1 MELSW
6 NAVFTILLSFSCL
19 GADWEPDRNF
29 IFTAGP
35 LTYDLLHNLSSLLG
49 NQGSDFVAGDKDI
62 YVCHQPLPT
71 FLPEYFNSLHD
82 SKITHYKVFLPW
94 AQLLPAGSTKNPD
107 KKTVQCYRRL
117 LEALK
122 TAQLQPMVV
131 LHHQTLPANTVHRSE
146 VFADLFADYATFAFH
161 SFGDLVGIWFTFSD
175 LEGVITELPHH
186 ESRASRLQALTDA
199 HRKAYEIY
207 QEKYASQGGKLSV
220 VLQAEETSEFLL
232 DPSTSA
238 LAQGSTDFFSLD
250 LSYGCQKEASLPQ
263 TLSKLQ
269 IIKPKVK
276 VFIFDLKLQD
286 CPSSRKSPDR
296 ALLSLLEAIN
306 KNRVLII
313 GFDIDEFLSCS
324 SSSKKSLSCS
334 LTHSLALQTAKQQTQ
349 DVATG
354 SSPPR
359 SAYQRVWETFA
370 NQSKAERDAFLQ
382 HVFPEGF
389 LWGVSTGAFSVEGS
403 STEGGRG
410 ASVWD
415 RFGLLNA
422 AKGQATPEVA
432 SDSYHKT
439 ASDVALLRGLQAQVY
454 KFSISWSRIFPSG
467 HRSSPNRAGV
477 TYYNKLID
485 SLLDSHIQPMATLFH
500 WDLPQALQDRGGW
513 QNESV
518 VDAFLD
524 YAAFCFSTFG
534 DRVKLWVTFHEPW
547 VMSYAGYGTGQHA
560 PGISDPGVASFKV
573 AHLVLK
579 AHARTWHHYNNHHR
593 TQQQGRV
600 GIVLNS
606 DWAEPLSP
614 ERPEDQRASERFLHF
629 MLGWFAHPIFVDGDY
644 PAILRAQIQQ
654 VNKQCPSP
662 MAQLP
667 EFTEA
672 EKQLLKGSADFLGLS
687 HYTSRLISKGQ
698 QDACSPSY
706 DTIGGFSQHI
716 DPAWPQTS
724 SSWIRVVPWGI
735 RRLLLFV
742 SLEYTRGKV
751 PIYLAGNGMPIGENE
766 NLFEDSLRIH
776 YFNQYINEVLKAIK
790 EDSVDVRSYIAR
802 SLIDGFEGPSG
813 YSQRFG
819 LYNVNFNESS
829 RPRTPRKS
837 AYFFTRIIEKNGFF
851 TKGIKRPLPP
861 STENFPSKIKA
872 FTFPSEVPSKAKVV
886 WEKFSNQ
893 PKFER
898 DLFYHGTFRDDFL
911 WGISSSA
918 YQVEGA
924 WDTDGKGPS
933 IWDNFTHT
941 PGSNVKENATGDIA
955 CDSYNQLDAD
965 LNMLR
970 ALKVKAYR
978 FSISWSRIFPTG
990 RNSSINSH
998 GVDYYN
1004 RLINGLV
1011 ASNISPMVT
1020 LFHWDLPQ
1028 ALQDIGGWENPSLIE
1043 LFDSYA
1049 DFCFQTFG
1057 DRVKF
1062 WMTINEP
1069 TYQAWLGY
1077 GSGDFPPGV
1086 KDPGWAPYRIGH
1098 ALIKAHARVYHTYH
1112 EKYRQKQKG
1121 IVSLSL
1127 SAHWAEPK
1135 SPGVLRDVAAADRM
1149 LQFSLGWF
1157 AHPIFR
1163 NGDYP
1168 DAMKWKVGNRS
1179 ELQHLATS
1187 RLPSFTEEEK
1197 IYIRGTADVFCLNTY
1212 YSKIVQHKTPRLNPP
1227 SYEDDQELLE
1237 EEDPSWPSTAMG
1249 RAVPWGMRRLLNW
1262 IKEEYGDIPIYIT
1275 ENGVGLTN
1283 PNLEDTDRIFYHKT
1297 YINEALKAYRLD
1309 GVDLRGYSAWSLM
1322 DNFEWLNGYT
1332 VKFGLHYVDFDNVNR
1347 PRTARASATYYTEVI
1362 TNNGMPLP
1370 REDEFLY
1377 GQFPQGF
1384 IWSAASAAY
1393 QIEGAWR
1400 ADGKGLSIWDTFS
1413 HTPLRVENDDIGDVA
1428 CDSYH
1433 KIDED
1438 VVALRNLGVSHYRFS
1453 ISWTRILPDG
1463 TTKYINEAGLNYYSR
1478 LIDALL
1484 AANIQPQ
1491 VTIYH
1496 WDLPQALQDVG
1507 GWENETVVQRFKE
1520 YADVLFRRLGDK
1532 VKFWITLN
1540 EPYVIALQGYG
1551 YGTAAPGISFRPGTA
1566 PYIVGHN
1573 LIKAHAEAWHLYND
1587 VYRASQGGVIS
1598 ITISSDWAE
1607 PRDPS
1612 NQEDVEAARRYVQFM
1627 GGWFAHPIFKN
1638 GDYNEVMKTR
1648 IRDRSLAAGLSKSR
1662 LPEFTESEKRR
1673 INGTYDF
1680 FGFNHYTTILAYNLN
1695 YAPAISSFDADRGV
1709 ASIIDR
1715 SWPDSGSFWL
1725 KMTPF
1730 GFRRILNWLKEE
1742 YNNPPIYVTENG
1754 VSQRKETD
1762 LNDTAR
1768 IYYLRSYINE
1778 ALKAVQDKVDLR
1790 GYTVWSVMDNFEW
1803 ATGFSERFGLHFVN
1817 YTDLSLPRIPKA
1829 SAKFYASVVRC
1840 NGFPDPA
1847 AGPHP
1852 CLQQPADAEPTL
1864 SPIQKE
1870 EVQFL
1875 GLTLSTMAAQTAL
1888 YVLFSL
1894 VLLGACGLAFL
1905 SYKNCKHSK
1914 QRKTEPSQ
1922 QELSTVS
1929 SF

>member
-1 MELSW
+1 MELPW
-6 NAVFTILLSFSCL
+6 RLVFIVSLSILCWGLDRES
-19 GADWEPDRNF
+19 DRNF
-29 IFTAGP
+29 ILAAGP
-35 LTYDLLHNLSSLLG
+35 LTNDLLHNLSDPLR
-49 NQGSDFVAGDKDI
+49 NQGYGVAAGDEDI
-62 YVCHQPLPT
+62 YVCHQPLPA
-71 FLPEYFNSLHD
+71 FLPEYFS
-82 SKITHYKVFLPW
+82 SVRASQVTHYKVFLPW
-94 AQLLPAGSTKNPD
+94 AQLLPSGSSQNPSE
-107 KKTVQCYRRL
+107 KAVRCYRSL
-117 LEALK
+117 LKALEA
-122 TAQLQPMVV
+122 TQLQPMVI
-131 LHHQTLPANTVHRSE
+131 LHHGKLPANVVQSSQ
-146 VFADLFADYATFAFH
+146 VFADLFADYAAFAFH
-161 SFGDLVGIWFTFSD
+161 SFGDLVEIWFTFSD
-175 LEGVITELPHH
+175 LEAVITELSLQ
-186 ESRASRLQALTDA
+186 ESRASRFQALADA

-207 QEKYASQGGKLSV
+207 HKRFAPLGGKLSV
-220 VLQAEETSEFLL
+220 VLPAEEISEFLL
-232 DPSTSA
+232 EPSTSA
-238 LAQGSTDFFSLD
+238 LAKDSVDFLSLD
-250 LSYGCQKEASLPQ
+250 MSYECQSEATLPQ
-263 TLSKLQ
+263 QLSQLQ
-269 IIKPKVK
+269 TIEPKVK
-276 VFIFDLKLQD
+276 VFIFNLKLQD
-286 CPSSRKSPDR
+286 CPSTRKNPAR
-296 ALLSLLEAIN
+296 FLLSLLEAIN
-306 KNRVLII
+306 KDQVLTI
-313 GFDIDEFLSCS
+313 GFDINALLNCS
-324 SSSKKSLSCS
+324 SSSKKSSCS
-334 LTHSLALQTAKQQTQ
+334 LTNSQILQADQQQQ
-349 DVATG
+349 DLEASVG
-354 SSPPR
+354 SSSPV
-359 SAYQRVWETFA
+359 SNYQKVWEMYA
-370 NQSKAERDAFLQ
+370 NQSQAERDAFLWD
-382 HVFPEGF
+382 VFPEGF
-389 LWGVSTGAFSVEGS
+389 LWGVSTGAFNVEGGWA
-403 STEGGRG
+403 EDGRG
-410 ASVWD
+410 PSVWD
-415 RFGLLNA
+415 HHGRQEA
-422 AKGQATPEVA
+422 VEGQATVKVA
-432 SDSYHKT
+432 SDSYHKVD
-439 ASDVALLRGLQAQVY
+439 SDVALLHGLRAQVY
-454 KFSISWSRIFPSG
+454 KFSISWSRLFPTG
-467 HRSSPNRAGV
+467 HSSSPNPRGV

-485 SLLDSHIQPMATLFH
+485 SLLDSHIEPMVTLFH
-500 WDLPQALQDRGGW
+500 WDLPQALQDGGGW

-560 PGISDPGVASFKV
+560 PGISDPGMASFKV

-579 AHARTWHHYNNHHR
+579 AHAKAWHYYNDHHR
-593 TQQQGRV
+593 LQQQGYV

-614 ERPEDQRASERFLHF
+614 ESPEDLRASERFLDF

-644 PAILRAQIQQ
+644 PAALRAQIQQ
-654 VNKQCPSP
+654 MNKQCPSP
-662 MAQLP
+662 VAQLP
-667 EFTEA
+667 EFTET

-687 HYTSRLISKGQ
+687 HYTSRLISEAQ
-698 QDACSPSY
+698 QNNCLASY
-706 DTIGGFSQHI
+706 DAIGGFAQHV

-724 SSWIRVVPWGI
+724 APWIRVVPWGI
-735 RRLLLFV
+735 RRLLKFV

-751 PIYLAGNGMPIGENE
+751 PIYLAGNGIPIDESE
-766 NLFEDSLRIH
+766 NLFDDSFRVDC
-776 YFNQYINEVLKAIK
+776 FNQYINEVLKAIK
-790 EDSVDVRSYIAR
+790 EDSVDVRSFIVR
-802 SLIDGFEGPSG
+802 SFIDGFEGPSG
-813 YSQRFG
+813 YSRRFG
-819 LYNVNFNESS
+819 LHHVNFNDSS
-829 RPRTPRKS
+829 KPRTPRRS
-837 AYFFTRIIEKNGFF
+837 AYFFTSIIEKNGFL
-851 TKGIKRPLPP
+851 TKVVNRVSSPITPNVPP
-861 STENFPSKIKA
+861 KIRA
-872 FTFPSEVPSKAKVV
+872 FTFPSEVPSNAKVV

-898 DLFYHGTFRDDFL
+898 DLFYHGKFRDDFL
-911 WGISSSA
+911 WGVSSSA
-918 YQVEGA
+918 YQIEGA
-924 WDTDGKGPS
+924 WDADGKGPS

-941 PGSNVKENATGDIA
+941 PGNNVKDNATGDVA

-1011 ASNISPMVT
+1011 ASNIFPMVT

-1028 ALQDIGGWENPSLIE
+1028 ALQDIGGWDNPSLIE

-1049 DFCFQTFG
+1049 DFCFQAFG

-1062 WMTINEP
+1062 WMTFNQP
-1069 TYQAWLGY
+1069 MYQAWLGY
-1077 GSGDFPPGV
+1077 GSGDFPPNI
-1086 KDPGWAPYRIGH
+1086 KDPGWGPYRIGH
-1098 ALIKAHARVYHTYH
+1098 AVIKAHARAYHTYD

-1121 IVSLSL
+1121 VISISLN
-1127 SAHWAEPK
+1127 AHWVEPK
-1135 SPGVLRDVAAADRM
+1135 SPEVPRDVKAADRV

-1168 DAMKWKVGNRS
+1168 DAMKWTVGNRS

-1197 IYIRGTADVFCLNTY
+1197 KYIRATADVFCLNTY
-1212 YSKIVQHKTPRLNPP
+1212 FSRIVQHKTPRLNPP
-1227 SYEDDQELLE
+1227 SYEDDQEATQ
-1237 EEDPSWPSTAMG
+1237 EEDPSWPSTALS

-1262 IKEEYGDIPIYIT
+1262 VKEEYGDVPIYVT

-1283 PNLEDTDRIFYHKT
+1283 PKMEDTDRIFYHKT

-1309 GVDLRGYSAWSLM
+1309 GVDLRGYMAWSLM
-1322 DNFEWLNGYT
+1322 DTFEWLNGYS
-1332 VKFGLHYVDFDNVNR
+1332 VRFGLYHVDFNDLNR
-1347 PRTARASATYYTEVI
+1347 PRTARASSRYYTEVI

-1370 REDEFLY
+1370 KEDEFVY
-1377 GQFPQGF
+1377 GHFPDGF

-1400 ADGKGLSIWDTFS
+1400 EDGKGLSIWDTFA
-1413 HTPLRVENDDIGDVA
+1413 HTPLRVGNDDTGDVA

-1433 KIDED
+1433 KIPQD
-1438 VVALRNLGVSHYRFS
+1438 VAALQNLGVSHYRFS

-1463 TTKYINEAGLNYYSR
+1463 TTKYINKAGLDYYVR

-1484 AANIQPQ
+1484 AANIKPQ

-1507 GWENETVVQRFKE
+1507 GWENETIVQRFKD
-1520 YADVLFRRLGDK
+1520 YADVLFERLGDK

-1540 EPYVIALQGYG
+1540 EPFVVANQGYG
-1551 YGTAAPGISFRPGTA
+1551 YGTSAPGISFRPGTA

-1587 VYRASQGGVIS
+1587 KYRATQGGIIS
-1598 ITISSDWAE
+1598 ITINSDWAE
-1607 PRDPS
+1607 PRNPS

-1648 IRDRSLAAGLSKSR
+1648 IRARSLAAGLSKSR

-1680 FGFNHYTTILAYNLN
+1680 LGFNHYTTILAYNLN
-1695 YAPAISSFDADRGV
+1695 YDSWISSFDADRGV
-1709 ASIIDR
+1709 ASITDR

-1742 YNNPPIYVTENG
+1742 YNNPVIYITENG
-1754 VSQRKETD
+1754 VSKRGEAD

-1778 ALKAVQDKVDLR
+1778 MLKAVQDKVDIR
-1790 GYTVWSVMDNFEW
+1790 GYTVWSLMDNLEW
-1803 ATGFSERFGLHFVN
+1803 ATGFAERFGLHYVN
-1817 YTDLSLPRIPKA
+1817 FSDPSLSRIPRESTKLFA
-1829 SAKFYASVVRC
+1829 SITRC

-1847 AGPHP
+1847 AGSHP
-1852 CLQQPADAEPTL
+1852 CLQPDAVPTI
-1864 SPIQKE
+1864 SPMSE
-1870 EVQFL
+1870 EKVWFL
-1875 GLTLSTMAAQTAL
+1875 GLKLGMAEAQTAL
-1888 YVLFSL
+1888 YILFALVLF
-1894 VLLGACGLAFL
+1894 GAGTVAFL
-1905 SYKNCKHSK
+1905 SYKSSKCSK
-1914 QRKTEPSQ
+1914 QKKQQSQ
-1922 QELSTVS
+1922 HELSHFS

>member
-1 MELSW
+1 MELVW
-6 NAVFTILLSFSCL
+6 HLVLIVLLSFSCWGL
-19 GADWEPDRNF
+19 DWKSDRNF
-29 IFTAGP
+29 ISAAGP
-35 LTYDLLHNLSSLLG
+35 LTTDLLHNLRGPLG
-49 NQGSDFVAGDKDI
+49 NQDSPFVTGDKEI
-62 YVCHQPLPT
+62 YVCRQPLPS
-71 FLPEYFNSLHD
+71 FLPEYFS
-82 SKITHYKVFLPW
+82 SVRAVMITHYKVFLPW
-94 AQLLPAGSTKNPD
+94 AQLLPEGSSENPD
-107 KKTVQCYRRL
+107 KETVQCYRQL

-122 TAQLQPMVV
+122 TAQLQPLVV
-131 LHHQTLPANTVHRSE
+131 LHHQTLPASTVQRTE
-146 VFADLFADYATFAFH
+146 AFADLFADYASFIFH
-161 SFGDLVGIWFTFSD
+161 SFGDLVEIWFTFSD
-175 LEGVITELPHH
+175 LEEVIMELPHQ
-186 ESRASRLQALTDA
+186 ESRSSRLQILTDA
-199 HRKAYEIY
+199 HRKANEIY
-207 QEKYASQGGKLSV
+207 HEKYASQGGKLSV
-220 VLQAEETSEFLL
+220 VLRAEAVSELL
-232 DPSTSA
+232 LEPSTSA
-238 LAQGSTDFFSLD
+238 LAKDAVDFLSLD
-250 LSYGCQKEASLPQ
+250 LSYECQSEADFRQ
-263 TLSKLQ
+263 KLSKLQ
-269 IIKPKVK
+269 TIEPKVK
-276 VFIFDLKLQD
+276 VFIFNLKLQD
-286 CPSSRKSPDR
+286 CLSTKKNPSD
-296 ALLSLLEAIN
+296 LFFSLLTALSEEQM
-306 KNRVLII
+306 LTI
-313 GFDIDEFLSCS
+313 GFDLSTFLSCS
-324 SSSKKSLSCS
+324 SSSKKSRSCS
-334 LTHSLALQTAKQQTQ
+334 LTDNLTLRTTLQLDPETAVDSSL
-349 DVATG
+349 
-354 SSPPR
+354 PH
-359 SAYQRVWETFA
+359 SAYQRVWEMFA
-370 NQSKAERDAFLQ
+370 NQSRAERDAFLQ
-382 HVFPEGF
+382 DVFPEGF
-389 LWGVSTGAFSVEGS
+389 LWGVSTGAFNVEGGWA
-403 STEGGRG
+403 EDGRG
-410 ASVWD
+410 ASIWD
-415 RFGLLNA
+415 RVGHQNT

-432 SDSYHKT
+432 SDSYHKVDT
-439 ASDVALLRGLQAQVY
+439 DVALLRGLRAQVY
-454 KFSISWSRIFPSG
+454 KFSISWSRIFPTG
-467 HRSSPNRAGV
+467 QGQSPNLRGV
-477 TYYNKLID
+477 AYYNMLID
-485 SLLDSHIQPMATLFH
+485 RLLDSHIEPMATLSH

-560 PGISDPGVASFKV
+560 PGISSPGVASFKV
-573 AHLVLK
+573 AHVVLK
-579 AHARTWHHYNNHHR
+579 AHARAWHHYNSQHR
-593 TQQQGRV
+593 PQQQGRV

-614 ERPEDQRASERFLHF
+614 ERPEDRRASERFLHF

-644 PAILRAQIQQ
+644 PAALRAQIQQ
-654 VNKQCPSP
+654 MNKQCPTP
-662 MAQLP
+662 VAQLP
-667 EFTEA
+667 KFTEA

-687 HYTSRLISKGQ
+687 HYTSRLISKAQG
-698 QDACSPSY
+698 DTCIPSY
-706 DTIGGFSQHI
+706 DTIGGFSQHV
-716 DPAWPQTS
+716 DPAWPQTES
-724 SSWIRVVPWGI
+724 PWIRVVPWGI
-735 RRLLLFV
+735 RRLLQFV

-751 PIYLAGNGMPIGENE
+751 PIYLAGNGMPIGESEDLIN
-766 NLFEDSLRIH
+766 DSLRID
-776 YFNQYINEVLKAIK
+776 YFNQYINEVLKAVK
-790 EDSVDVRSYIAR
+790 EDSVDVQSYIAR

-819 LYNVNFNESS
+819 LYHVNFNDSS

-837 AYFFTRIIEKNGFF
+837 AYFFTSMIEKNGFL
-851 TKGIKRPLPP
+851 TKVVKRLPP
-861 STENFPSKIKA
+861 ASKANVPRKIRA
-872 FTFPSEVPSKAKVV
+872 LTFPSEVPSKAKVV

-911 WGISSSA
+911 WGVSSSA
-918 YQVEGA
+918 YQIEGA
-924 WDTDGKGPS
+924 WDADGKGPS

-941 PGSNVKENATGDIA
+941 PGSNVKDSATGDIA
-955 CDSYNQLDAD
+955 CDSYNHLDAD

-990 RNSSINSH
+990 RNTSVNTR

-1004 RLINGLV
+1004 RLIDGLV
-1011 ASNISPMVT
+1011 ASSISPMVT

-1043 LFDSYA
+1043 LFNSYA

-1062 WMTINEP
+1062 WMTFNDP

-1077 GSGDFPPGV
+1077 GSGEFPPNV
-1086 KDPGWAPYRIGH
+1086 NDPGWGPYRIGH
-1098 ALIKAHARVYHTYH
+1098 AIIKAHARVYHTYD
-1112 EKYRQKQKG
+1112 EKYRQEQKG
-1121 IVSLSL
+1121 VISLSL
-1127 SAHWAEPK
+1127 GAHWAEPQ
-1135 SPGVLRDVAAADRM
+1135 SPGVPRDVEAADRM

-1197 IYIRGTADVFCLNTY
+1197 RYISATADVFCLNTY
-1212 YSKIVQHKTPRLNPP
+1212 SSRIVRHATPRLNPP
-1227 SYEDDQELLE
+1227 SYEDDRELTE
-1237 EEDPSWPSTAMG
+1237 REDSSWPSTAMN
-1249 RAVPWGMRRLLNW
+1249 RAASWGMRRLLNW
-1262 IKEEYGDIPIYIT
+1262 IKEEYGGVPIYIT
-1275 ENGVGLTN
+1275 ENGAGLKD
-1283 PNLEDTDRIFYHKT
+1283 PKVEDTNRIFYHKT

-1309 GVDLRGYSAWSLM
+1309 GVDLRGYAAWSLM
-1322 DNFEWLNGYT
+1322 DSFEWLNGYT
-1332 VKFGLHYVDFDNVNR
+1332 VKFGLYRVDFNNVNR
-1347 PRTARASATYYTEVI
+1347 PRTARASARYYTEVI
-1362 TNNGMPLP
+1362 ISNGMPLP
-1370 REDEFLY
+1370 KEDEFLY
-1377 GQFPQGF
+1377 GQFPKGF
-1384 IWSAASAAY
+1384 SWSVATASY
-1393 QIEGAWR
+1393 QVEGAWR

-1413 HTPLRVENDDIGDVA
+1413 HTPLRVGNDDTGDVA

-1433 KIDED
+1433 KIAED
-1438 VVALRNLGVSHYRFS
+1438 VVALQNLGVTHYRFS

-1463 TTKYINEAGLNYYSR
+1463 TTKYINEAGLNYYMR
-1478 LIDALL
+1478 LIDMLQ
-1484 AANIQPQ
+1484 AASIQPQ

-1520 YADVLFRRLGDK
+1520 YADVLFQRLGDK

-1540 EPYVIALQGYG
+1540 EPYVIANLGYG
-1551 YGTAAPGISFRPGTA
+1551 HGTAAPGISSRPGTG

-1587 VYRASQGGVIS
+1587 VYRARQGGMIS

-1612 NQEDVEAARRYVQFM
+1612 NQAEVEAARRYVQFM

-1638 GDYNEVMKTR
+1638 GDYPEVMKTR
-1648 IRDRSLAAGLSKSR
+1648 VRDRSLAAGLNKSR

-1680 FGFNHYTTILAYNLN
+1680 FGFNHYTTVLAYDFN
-1695 YAPAISSFDADRGV
+1695 YASWISSFDADRGV
-1709 ASIIDR
+1709 ASITDR

-1754 VSQRKETD
+1754 VSQREESD

-1790 GYTVWSVMDNFEW
+1790 GYTVWTLMDNFEW
-1803 ATGFSERFGLHFVN
+1803 ATGFAEKFGVHFVN
-1817 YTDLSLPRIPKA
+1817 YTDTSLPRIPKA
-1829 SAKFYASVVRC
+1829 SAKFYASIVRC

-1852 CLQQPADAEPTL
+1852 CLQQDAEPTT
-1864 SPIQKE
+1864 SPMRE
-1870 EVQFL
+1870 EDVQFL
-1875 GLTLSTMAAQTAL
+1875 GLRLGTAEAQTAL
-1888 YVLFSL
+1888 YVLFAL
-1894 VLLGACGLAFL
+1894 MLLGVCGVAFL
-1905 SYKNCKHSK
+1905 SYKYCKRSK
-1914 QRKTEPSQ
+1914 QKQTQPGE
-1922 QELSTVS
+1922 QELSHSS